1 MMSESETI
9 ATQDTPNRTLLEKL
23 QIQSSNVLLLTLIA
37 SFLGATIYLVFE
49 MIPMPYLAVGLFT
62 FGLVPSLS
70 VIAAVGAIRGPIAGL
85 LTGYVGGLL
94 ANIILNGEIV
104 ALTLY
109 GLALGVMGF
118 IVGFANYDFTK
129 GRSLAK
135 LSVLSAVGLLF
146 TILLTVVIGL
156 FVVQVATLVAL
167 GFQLLP
173 LLTLGL
179 PTVIVLTPLF
189 ARFWQILESQ
199 IILARQ

>member
-1 MMSESETI
+1 MSETESITPQET
-9 ATQDTPNRTLLEKL
+9 PSRTLIEKL
-23 QIQSSNVLLLTLIA
+23 QIQSSNAILLTFIA
-37 SFLGATIYLVFE
+37 SLVGAIIYLGIE
-49 MIPMPYLAVGLFT
+49 MIPMPHLAVSLFT
-62 FGLVPSLS
+62 FGLAPSLS

-85 LTGYVGGLL
+85 LTGYIGGLL
-94 ANIILNGEIV
+94 ASIVLNGEIV

-135 LSVLSAVGLLF
+135 LSVLSAVGL
-146 TILLTVVIGL
+146 IIAVLLTVLIGL
-156 FVVQVATLVAL
+156 FVEQIATLVAI

-189 ARFWQILESQ
+189 VRFWQILESQ

>member
-1 MMSESETI
+1 MSETESIALQET
-9 ATQDTPNRTLLEKL
+9 PSRTFTEKL
-23 QIQSSNVLLLTLIA
+23 QIQSSNAILLTLIA
-37 SFLGATIYLVFE
+37 SFLGATIYLGIE
-49 MIPMPYLAVGLFT
+49 MIPMPYLAVSLFT
-62 FGLVPSLS
+62 FGLAPSLS

-85 LTGYVGGLL
+85 LTGYIGGLL
-94 ANIILNGEIV
+94 VDIILNGEIF
-104 ALTLY
+104 ALTVS

-135 LSVLSAVGLLF
+135 LSALSAVGLIF
-146 TILLTVVIGL
+146 AILLTVLIGL
-156 FVVQVATLVAL
+156 FVEQLATLVVI

>member
-1 MMSESETI
+1 MSETESTAPQET
-9 ATQDTPNRTLLEKL
+9 PSRTLMEKL
-23 QIQSSNVLLLTLIA
+23 KIQSSNTILLTLIA
-37 SFLGATIYLVFE
+37 SFLGAIIYLGIE
-49 MIPMPYLAVGLFT
+49 MIPMPYLAVSLFT

-85 LTGYVGGLL
+85 MTGYIGGLL
-94 ANIILNGEIV
+94 VDIILNGEIV

-135 LSVLSAVGLLF
+135 LSALSAVGLIF
-146 TILLTVVIGL
+146 AILLTVLVGL
-156 FVVQVATLVAL
+156 FVEHLAILVVI

>member
-1 MMSESETI
+1 MSETDSIPPQET
-9 ATQDTPNRTLLEKL
+9 PSRSLLEKL
-23 QIQSSNVLLLTLIA
+23 QIQSSNAILLTLIA
-37 SFLGATIYLVFE
+37 SLLGSIIYLGIE
-49 MIPMPYLAVGLFT
+49 MIPMPYLAVSLFT

-70 VIAAVGAIRGPIAGL
+70 VIAAVGAIRGPFAGL
-85 LTGYVGGLL
+85 LTGYIGGLL
-94 ANIILNGEIV
+94 VDIILNGEIV

-118 IVGFANYDFTK
+118 IVGFAKYDFTK

-135 LSVLSAVGLLF
+135 LSVLSAVGLIF
-146 TILLTVVIGL
+146 AILLTVLIGL
-156 FVVQVATLVAL
+156 FVVQVATLVAI

>member
-1 MMSESETI
+1 MSETESIAPQET
-9 ATQDTPNRTLLEKL
+9 PSRTLIEKL
-23 QIQSSNVLLLTLIA
+23 QIQSSNAILLTLIA
-37 SFLGATIYLVFE
+37 SLVGAIIYLGIE
-49 MIPMPYLAVGLFT
+49 MIPMPHLAVSLFT
-62 FGLVPSLS
+62 FGLAPSLS

-85 LTGYVGGLL
+85 LTGYIGGLL
-94 ANIILNGEIV
+94 ASIVLNGEIV

-135 LSVLSAVGLLF
+135 LSVLSAVGL
-146 TILLTVVIGL
+146 IIAVILTVLIGL
-156 FVVQVATLVAL
+156 FVEQIATLVAI

-189 ARFWQILESQ
+189 VRFWQILESQ

>member
-1 MMSESETI
+1 MSETESIAPQET
-9 ATQDTPNRTLLEKL
+9 PSRTLIEKL
-23 QIQSSNVLLLTLIA
+23 QIQSSNAILLTLIA
-37 SFLGATIYLVFE
+37 SLVGAIIYLGIE
-49 MIPMPYLAVGLFT
+49 MIPMPHLAVSLFT
-62 FGLVPSLS
+62 FGLAPSLS

-85 LTGYVGGLL
+85 LTGYIGGLL
-94 ANIILNGEIV
+94 ASIVLNGEIV

-135 LSVLSAVGLLF
+135 LSVLSAVGL
-146 TILLTVVIGL
+146 IIAVLLTVLIGL
-156 FVVQVATLVAL
+156 FVEQIATLVAI

-189 ARFWQILESQ
+189 VRFWQILESQ

>member
-1 MMSESETI
+1 MAEPESITPQE
-9 ATQDTPNRTLLEKL
+9 TPNRPLIEKL
-23 QIQSSNVLLLTLIA
+23 QIQSSSAILWTLLTA
-37 SFLGATIYLVFE
+37 FLGAIIYLVIE
-49 MIPMPYLAVGLFT
+49 MIPMPYLAVSLFT
-62 FGLVPSLS
+62 FGLAPSLS

-85 LTGYVGGLL
+85 LTGYIGVLL
-94 ANIILNGEIV
+94 VNIILNGEIV

-118 IVGFANYDFTK
+118 IVGLVYYDFTN

-135 LSVLSAVGLLF
+135 LSALSAVGLVF
-146 TILLTVVIGL
+146 AILLTVLIGL
-156 FVVQVATLVAL
+156 FVEQIATLVAI

>member
-1 MMSESETI
+1 MAEPESITPQE
-9 ATQDTPNRTLLEKL
+9 TPNRPLKEKL
-23 QIQSSNVLLLTLIA
+23 QIQSSSAILWTLLEA
-37 SFLGATIYLVFE
+37 FLGAIIYLVIE
-49 MIPMPYLAVGLFT
+49 MIPMPYLAVSLFT
-62 FGLVPSLS
+62 FGLAPSLS

-85 LTGYVGGLL
+85 LTGYIGVLL
-94 ANIILNGEIV
+94 ADIILNGQV
-104 ALTLY
+104 AALSLY
-109 GLALGVMGF
+109 GLSLGVMGF

-146 TILLTVVIGL
+146 AILLTVLIGL
-156 FVVQVATLVAL
+156 FVEQVATLVAI

-189 ARFWQILESQ
+189 ARFWEILESQ